1 MGMLDKTKNAMQS
14 SKGRAKEA
22 AGRATHDPSLG
33 TEGKVDKAA
42 GSLKQAGE
50 NVKDAIKE

>member
-1 MGMLDKTKNAMQS
+1 MGMLDKIKNAMQS

-22 AGRATHDPSLG
+22 AGRATHDRSLE